1 MLNPSV
7 NESVILGVNDLL
19 IVDGVI
25 AGKQPVIYSNMCSWL
40 HTSILLLTRQ
50 QDSESLQRA
59 LLSSLAAVPACLEV
73 SLHQVQARLD
83 EITLQ
88 QTLSVLCEGIQSLP
102 SPDEDLWLAIDD
114 THRFEQADVYM
125 CEAISSGQFLL
136 DETSLTH
143 NRLLIPLH
151 YSSKVV
157 ALLEL
162 MLDRPATSAKLRSEL
177 RLLVEIYENLFALL
191 TESERDSLTGLF
203 NRRTFDVRLN
213 KMLRAQKK
221 KKQDALQQL
230 KDRDKRQT
238 SIAADAWLAV
248 IDVDFFKR
256 VNDEHGHVVGD
267 EVLLRLAQ
275 KMQSSFRSSDLLFR
289 FGGEEFVVVLEPVSF
304 DMAELALERFRAS
317 VATHEF
323 PLVGRITISIGFAR
337 ISENDFPTTILD
349 YADKALYYAKDQG
362 RNRVYNYESLLASGR
377 LRHLHEE
384 GTVDLF

>member
-1 MLNPSV
+1 
-7 NESVILGVNDLL
+7 
-19 IVDGVI
+19 
-25 AGKQPVIYSNMCSWL
+25 MCSWL
-40 HTSILLLTRQ
+40 HNSILLLTRQ

-59 LLSSLAAVPACLEV
+59 LLGSLAAVPACLEAR
-73 SLHQVQARLD
+73 LHQVQTRLD

-88 QTLSVLCEGIQSLP
+88 QTLAVLSETGQSLP
-102 SPDEDLWLAIDD
+102 TQDEDLWQLIDD
-114 THRFEQADVYM
+114 TLRFEQADAYM
-125 CEAISSGQFLL
+125 CAAISSGQFLL
-136 DETSLTH
+136 DETSLPH

-162 MLDRPATSAKLRSEL
+162 MLDRQAALGTLQRQL
-177 RLLVEIYENLFALL
+177 GLLVEIYQNLFALL
-191 TESERDSLTGLF
+191 TESERDTLTGLF

-221 KKQDALQQL
+221 KKQDVLQQL
-230 KDRDKRQT
+230 KGGEKRQV
-238 SIAADAWLAV
+238 SLVADAWLAV

-275 KMQSSFRSSDLLFR
+275 KMQNSFRSSDLLFR

-304 DMAELALERFRAS
+304 DMAELALERFRAA
-317 VATHEF
+317 VATHAF

-337 ISENDFPTTILD
+337 ITENDFPTSILD
-349 YADKALYYAKDQG
+349 YADKALYFAKDQG

-377 LRHLHEE
+377 LRPQHEE

>member
-1 MLNPSV
+1 
-7 NESVILGVNDLL
+7 
-19 IVDGVI
+19 
-25 AGKQPVIYSNMCSWL
+25 MCSWL
-40 HTSILLLTRQ
+40 HNSILLLSRQ

-59 LLSSLAAVPACLEV
+59 LLGSLAAVSGCVEL
-73 SLHQVQARLD
+73 SLHQVQTRLD
-83 EITLQ
+83 DI
-88 QTLSVLCEGIQSLP
+88 SVQQSLHLVCEAETSLP
-102 SPDEDLWLAIDD
+102 TQDEDLWQVIDD
-114 THRFEQADVYM
+114 THRIEQADAYM
-125 CEAISSGQFLL
+125 REAINSRHFLL
-136 DETSLTH
+136 DETSLPH

-151 YSSKVV
+151 YSSKVI

-162 MLDRPATSAKLRSEL
+162 ILDRQVTLEPLQTEL
-177 RLLVEIYENLFALL
+177 RLLVEIYDNLFALL

-230 KDRDKRQT
+230 KDRDKRQS
-238 SIAADAWLAV
+238 SIMADAWLAV
-248 IDVDFFKR
+248 IDVDLFKR

-275 KMQSSFRSSDLLFR
+275 KMQNSFRSSDLLFR

-304 DMAELALERFRAS
+304 AMAELALERFRAS
-317 VATHEF
+317 VATHVF
-323 PLVGRITISIGFAR
+323 PLVGKITISIGFAR

-349 YADKALYYAKDQG
+349 HADKALYFAKDHG
-362 RNRVYNYESLLASGR
+362 RNRVYNYENLLASGR
-377 LRHLHEE
+377 LKPLHEE

>member
-1 MLNPSV
+1 
-7 NESVILGVNDLL
+7 
-19 IVDGVI
+19 
-25 AGKQPVIYSNMCSWL
+25 MCSWL
-40 HTSILLLTRQ
+40 HNSILLLTRQ

-59 LLSSLAAVPACLEV
+59 LLSSLAAVPGCIEV
-73 SLHQVQARLD
+73 RLYQVQARLD
-83 EITLQ
+83 EITVQ
-88 QTLSVLCEGIQSLP
+88 QILTLLCEAGQSLP
-102 SPDEDLWLAIDD
+102 SQDDDLWQGIDD
-114 THRFEQADVYM
+114 TRRIEQADAYM
-125 CEAISSGQFLL
+125 YEAISSGQFLL
-136 DETSLTH
+136 DETSLPH
-143 NRLLIPLH
+143 NRLLSPLH

-162 MLDRPATSAKLRSEL
+162 MLDRQTAISDKLQSEL
-177 RLLVEIYENLFALL
+177 CLLLEIYQNLFALL

-230 KDRDKRQT
+230 KDQDKRQT

-275 KMQSSFRSSDLLFR
+275 KMQNSSRSSDLLFC

-304 DMAELALERFRAS
+304 AMAELALERFRAS
-317 VATHEF
+317 VATCAF
-323 PLVGRITISIGFAR
+323 PLVGKITISIGFAR

-349 YADKALYYAKDQG
+349 YADKALYFAKDQG
-362 RNRVYNYESLLASGR
+362 RNRVYNYERLLASGR
-377 LRHLHEE
+377 LRSLHEE
-384 GTVDLF
+384 GSVDLF

>member
-1 MLNPSV
+1 
-7 NESVILGVNDLL
+7 
-19 IVDGVI
+19 
-25 AGKQPVIYSNMCSWL
+25 MCSWL
-40 HTSILLLTRQ
+40 HNSILLLTRQ

-59 LLSSLAAVPACLEV
+59 LLGSLAAVPACLEV
-73 SLHQVQARLD
+73 RLHQLQTRLD

-88 QTLSVLCEGIQSLP
+88 QTLSVLCEAVQSLL
-102 SPDEDLWLAIDD
+102 SQEEDLWQAIDD
-114 THRFEQADVYM
+114 TCRFEQADAYM
-125 CEAISSGQFLL
+125 CAAISSGQFLS
-136 DETSLTH
+136 DETSQPY

-162 MLDRPATSAKLRSEL
+162 MLDRQAASDKLQTEL
-177 RLLVEIYENLFALL
+177 RLLVEIYQNLFALL

-230 KDRDKRQT
+230 KGRDKRQT
-238 SIAADAWLAV
+238 SLTADAWLAV

-256 VNDEHGHVVGD
+256 VNDEHGHVAGD

-275 KMQSSFRSSDLLFR
+275 KMQHSFRSSDLLFR

-304 DMAELALERFRAS
+304 DMAELALERFR
-317 VATHEF
+317 VAVSSHDF
-323 PLVGRITISIGFAR
+323 PLVGKITISIGFAR
-337 ISENDFPTTILD
+337 ILENDFPTTILD

-362 RNRVYNYESLLASGR
+362 RNRVYNYESLLASGH
-377 LRHLHEE
+377 LQPLHEE

>member
-1 MLNPSV
+1 MRLN
-7 NESVILGVNDLL
+7 
-19 IVDGVI
+19 
-25 AGKQPVIYSNMCSWL
+25 
-40 HTSILLLTRQ
+40 
-50 QDSESLQRA
+50 
-59 LLSSLAAVPACLEV
+59 
-73 SLHQVQARLD
+73 

-88 QTLSVLCEGIQSLP
+88 QTLLALGNAMQSLP
-102 SPDEDLWLAIDD
+102 AEEESLWQIDN
-114 THRFEQADVYM
+114 TQRFEQADAYM
-125 CEAISSGQFLL
+125 CEAINSRQFLL
-136 DETSLTH
+136 DETSHTH

-157 ALLEL
+157 GLLEL
-162 MLDRPATSAKLRSEL
+162 MLDRKTESSNLQAEL
-177 RLLVEIYENLFALL
+177 RLLVEVYENLFSLL
-191 TESERDSLTGLF
+191 TESERDTLTGLF

-221 KKQDALQQL
+221 KKSDATQQL
-230 KDRDKRQT
+230 KGRDKRQT

-267 EVLLRLAQ
+267 EVLLGLAQ
-275 KMQSSFRSSDLLFR
+275 KMQNSFRSSDLLFR

-304 DMAELALERFRAS
+304 DMAELALERFRAA
-317 VATHEF
+317 VATHAF
-323 PLVGRITISIGFAR
+323 PLVGKITISIGFAR
-337 ISENDFPTTILD
+337 ITENDFPTTILD

-377 LRHLHEE
+377 LQPLPEE

>member
-1 MLNPSV
+1 M
-7 NESVILGVNDLL
+7 
-19 IVDGVI
+19 
-25 AGKQPVIYSNMCSWL
+25 YSWL
-40 HTSILLLTRQ
+40 HNSIVLLTRQ

-59 LLSSLAAVPACLEV
+59 LLCSLSAVPACVEIR
-73 SLHQVQARLD
+73 LHQVQTRLD
-83 EITLQ
+83 EIALQ
-88 QTLSVLCEGIQSLP
+88 QTLSVLCGAGQSL
-102 SPDEDLWLAIDD
+102 SPLDEELWQAVDD
-114 THRFEQADVYM
+114 THRFGQADAYM
-125 CEAISSGQFLL
+125 CEAINSRHFLL
-136 DETSLTH
+136 DETSLPH

-151 YSSKVV
+151 YSSKVI

-162 MLDRPATSAKLRSEL
+162 LLDRQVKLEPLQAEL

-221 KKQDALQQL
+221 KRQDAWQQL
-230 KDRDKRQT
+230 KDRDKRQAV
-238 SIAADAWLAV
+238 SMADAWLAV

-317 VATHEF
+317 VATHAF
-323 PLVGRITISIGFAR
+323 PLVGKITISIGFAR

-362 RNRVYNYESLLASGR
+362 RNRVYNYESLLDSGC
-377 LRHLHEE
+377 LQPLHEE